1 MSTNNRQRLDYLLR
15 QYAAGAIT
23 DKEVTE
29 LSIFLGQSQL
39 KEDIREILEVMAY
52 EAQPVENYD
61 SEKVDK
67 MIDRILKSVFENAKI
82 VPVRGRSLF
91 TKVSVAAAILICVLT
106 GAYFIKQ
113 RLEEKPAVA
122 QKTQNRSIEKDI
134 APGGNK
140 ASLTLADGSV
150 IILDS
155 TARGK
160 LAKYGNVKV
169 LKIEAGKLSYQQAN
183 ASRQLTIQYN
193 TISTPRGGQYQVVLP
208 DGSKV
213 WLNAASSLKFPTAFL
228 GKERNVELSGE
239 AYFEVAHNEKQPFKV
254 KVKGVEVLVL
264 GTHFNIN
271 SYDDEGTIKTTL
283 LKGSVRETIAD
294 KQQSVTIT
302 PGQQA
307 QVGKDKMIKVIND
320 VDIAQVIAWQSGLFE
335 FNNSDLPTIMR
346 QISRWYDVDVV
357 YESKPADA
365 KFGGGIS
372 KNLPLSEVLQLLQA
386 NGVKFQ
392 LEGRVLKVIP

>member
-1 MSTNNRQRLDYLLR
+1 MSTNNKQRLEYLLR
-15 QYAAGAIT
+15 QYASGSVT

-29 LSIFLGQSQL
+29 LSIFLRQSQL
-39 KEDIREILEVMAY
+39 KEDIRKILEVMAH

-61 SEKVDK
+61 SERVDK
-67 MIDRILKSVFENAKI
+67 MIDHILKSVSENAKI
-82 VPVRGRSLF
+82 VPVSSRRSF
-91 TKVSVAAAILICVLT
+91 TKVLVAAAVLICVFT
-106 GAYFIKQ
+106 GVYLIRQK
-113 RLEEKPAVA
+113 LKEKPAVA
-122 QKTQNRSIEKDI
+122 QKTQNGSFKKDM

-160 LAKYGNVKV
+160 LTKYGNMKV
-169 LKIEAGKLSYQQAN
+169 LKIDAGKLSYQQAN
-183 ASRQLTIQYN
+183 TGKQLTIQYN
-193 TISTPRGGQYQVVLP
+193 TVSTPRGGQYQVELP

-213 WLNAASSLKFPTAFL
+213 WLNSASSLKFPIAFL
-228 GKERNVELSGE
+228 GNERNIELSGE

-254 KVKGVEVLVL
+254 KVKGLEVLVL

-283 LKGSVRETIAD
+283 LKGSVRETITD
-294 KQQSVTIT
+294 KQQAVTIT

-307 QVGKDKMIKVIND
+307 QVGKDKVIKVID
-320 VDIAQVIAWQSGLFE
+320 HVDIAQVIAWQSGLFE

-357 YESKPADA
+357 YESKPGDA

>member
-1 MSTNNRQRLDYLLR
+1 MSTTNKQRLEYLLR
-15 QYAAGAIT
+15 QYAAGLVT
-23 DKEVTE
+23 DQEVTE
-29 LSIFLGQSQL
+29 LSIFLRQSEL
-39 KEDIREILEVMAY
+39 KKDIREILEVMAY
-52 EAQPVENYD
+52 ESQPLENYD

-67 MIDRILKSVFENAKI
+67 MIDGILKSVSENAKI
-82 VPVRGRSLF
+82 IRVSSGRLF
-91 TKVSVAAAILICVLT
+91 KKVSVAAAAFICVLA
-106 GAYFIKQ
+106 GVYFMRQILK
-113 RLEEKPAVA
+113 EKPAVA
-122 QKTQNRSIEKDI
+122 QKTQNGSIKKDI

-140 ASLTLADGSV
+140 ATLTLADGSV
-150 IILDS
+150 ILLDS
-155 TARGK
+155 TAHGK
-160 LAKYGNVKV
+160 LANYGNMKV
-169 LKIEAGKLSYQQAN
+169 LKIDAGKVSYQQAN
-183 ASRQLTIQYN
+183 SSRQLTMQYN
-193 TISTPRGGQYQVVLP
+193 TVTTPRGGQYQVILP

-213 WLNAASSLKFPTAFL
+213 WLNAASSLKFPTVFL
-228 GKERNVELSGE
+228 GKERNVQLSGE

-254 KVKGVEVLVL
+254 NAKGVEVLVL

-283 LKGSVRETIAD
+283 LQGSVRETIVER
-294 KQQSVTIT
+294 QQSVTIK

-307 QVGKDKMIKVIND
+307 QVGKDKVINVTSD
-320 VDIAQVIAWQSGLFE
+320 VDIAHVIAWQSGLFE
-335 FNNSDLPTIMR
+335 FNNSDLGTIMR

-357 YESKPADA
+357 YESKPGDA